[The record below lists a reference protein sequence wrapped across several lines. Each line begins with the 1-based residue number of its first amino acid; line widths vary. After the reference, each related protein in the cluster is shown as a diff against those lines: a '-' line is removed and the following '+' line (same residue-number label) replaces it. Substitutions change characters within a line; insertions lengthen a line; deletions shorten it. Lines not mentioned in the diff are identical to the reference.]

1 MTDLPVPLAERIARV
16 TAACEAACH
25 RHRDLLEVHR
35 AALRSDDSD
44 VLASLAEETAELL
57 AVVERETR
65 FPAEIRR
72 LLDRA
77 EGPRAVT
84 ARQRLQQLR
93 DLVFRAQS
101 GVREIER
108 GLLTRR
114 AALLR
119 ELGALTLA
127 GPGAPLLPPA
137 SLDVTG

>member
-1 MTDLPVPLAERIARV
+1 MTDLPVGLAERIARV
-16 TAACEAACH
+16 TTACESACA
-25 RHRDLLEVHR
+25 RHGDLLDVQR
-35 AALRSDDSD
+35 AALKSDDSD
-44 VLASLAEETAELL
+44 VLAGLAEESAELL

-72 LLDRA
+72 LLDA
-77 EGPRAVT
+77 SQGPRATT
-84 ARQRLQQLR
+84 ARQRLQILR
-93 DLVFRAQS
+93 ELVLRAQS

-119 ELGALTLA
+119 ELSALTVA
-127 GPGAPLLPPA
+127 GPGAPLIPPA

>member
-1 MTDLPVPLAERIARV
+1 MTDLPVRLAERIARV
-16 TAACEAACH
+16 TAACEAACD
-25 RHRDLLEVHR
+25 RHRDLLEVQR

-44 VLASLAEETAELL
+44 VLAGMAVESAELL

-65 FPAEIRR
+65 FPAEVRR
-72 LLDRA
+72 LLDA
-77 EGPRAVT
+77 AQGPRATT
-84 ARQRLQQLR
+84 ARQRMQHLR
-93 DLVFRAQS
+93 ELVVRAQS

-127 GPGAPLLPPA
+127 GPGAPLIPPA